1 MFRISKDSPAYYLT
15 SVTKDRLPVFRT
27 RALADLACHALDE
40 ARTSAGFL
48 ILAYVV
54 MPDHL
59 HAILA
64 SQLKPS
70 KTLQYVN
77 GITSRRVIDYLR
89 TNGHECSLKKLQHAD
104 KERNYRYSLWD
115 HHANAKLIS
124 TEEVLME
131 KVHYLHQNPVR
142 AGLVKN
148 ALEYRWSSA
157 RCWARKDVD
166 DEPLRVD
173 IKLVDW
179 YRGKKA

>member
-1 MFRISKDSPAYYLT
+1 MFRISNDSPAYYLT
-15 SVTKDRLPVFRT
+15 SVTKDRLQVFRT
-27 RALADLACHALDE
+27 QALANLACNAMDE
-40 ARTSAGFL
+40 ARKSGDFL

-64 SQLKPS
+64 SHLKPS

-89 TNGHECSLKKLQHAD
+89 TNGHESSLKKLQHED

-115 HHANAKLIS
+115 HHANTKLI
-124 TEEVLME
+124 TCEEILME
-131 KVHYLHQNPVR
+131 KVQYLHQNPVR
-142 AGLVKN
+142 AGLVTN
-148 ALEYRWSSA
+148 ALDYRWSSA
-157 RCWARKDVD
+157 RCWSRNELD

-173 IKLVDW
+173 MNLIDW
-179 YRGKKA
+179 HRGNKA